1 MPNKHSTSSAN
12 KIQTNNI
19 NTAEGEKG
27 QGDGGARNEAGFKA
41 SEAPRSLLQ
50 IYIPILVP
58 LPAILKS
65 EVHFPGEGTRNLL
78 SSWVLV

>member
-58 LPAILKS
+58 LPAILNLRSTSLGK
-65 EVHFPGEGTRNLL
+65 EPGTYSALGY
-78 SSWVLV
+78 

>member
-41 SEAPRSLLQ
+41 SEAQDPC
-50 IYIPILVP
+50 Y
-58 LPAILKS
+58 KFT
-65 EVHFPGEGTRNLL
+65 FPF
-78 SSWVLV
+78 

>member
-1 MPNKHSTSSAN
+1 MANKHSTSSAN

-19 NTAEGEKG
+19 NIAEGEKG

-58 LPAILKS
+58 WPAILKS

>member
-1 MPNKHSTSSAN
+1 MANTYRISSAN
-12 KIQTNNI
+12 KTQTNKI

-50 IYIPILVP
+50 TYIP
-58 LPAILKS
+58 
-65 EVHFPGEGTRNLL
+65 
-78 SSWVLV
+78 